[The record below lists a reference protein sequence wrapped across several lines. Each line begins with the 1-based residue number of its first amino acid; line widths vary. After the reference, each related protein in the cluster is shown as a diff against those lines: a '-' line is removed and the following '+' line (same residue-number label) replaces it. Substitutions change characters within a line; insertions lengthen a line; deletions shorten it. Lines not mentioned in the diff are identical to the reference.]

1 MGNFAKIQKIRVES
15 RIRSRYFPSLAQSH
29 YSLKSEFPL
38 YIVILTGMTHMLP
51 LIYIVKNDTY
61 MLPVIYSHSFMSE
74 AYLMN
79 KKIAHKVTWY
89 SHIGGWENATHT
101 CTYILFFYPGNFGY
115 LTSIVNTTE

>member
-15 RIRSRYFPSLAQSH
+15 RIRSRYLPSSAQSH

-61 MLPVIYSHSFMSE
+61 MLPVIY
-74 AYLMN
+74 
-79 KKIAHKVTWY
+79 IV
-89 SHIGGWENATHT
+89 
-101 CTYILFFYPGNFGY
+101 IL
-115 LTSIVNTTE
+115 SCQKRI